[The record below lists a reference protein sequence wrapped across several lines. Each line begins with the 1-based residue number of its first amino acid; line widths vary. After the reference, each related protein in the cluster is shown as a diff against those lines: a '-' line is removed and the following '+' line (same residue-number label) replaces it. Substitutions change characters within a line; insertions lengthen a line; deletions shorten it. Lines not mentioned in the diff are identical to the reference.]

1 MIAAPF
7 HAGERTLQA
16 LAGSREQMEVAG
28 PRVIRDY
35 MPATMKGSSEKNS
48 RCWSGM

>member
-35 MPATMKGSSEKNS
+35 MPQCAERRRQGQGGPNG
-48 RCWSGM
+48 R